1 MSNATVPTPVADL
14 ESETAAAELAFLSR
28 EIAKHD
34 IAYHQNDAP
43 KISDDDYDALRRRND
58 KLEAQFPELVREDS
72 PSKKVG
78 AAVREGFRKITHA
91 RPMLSLGNAFS
102 DDDVCE
108 FTDRV
113 RRFLSLAEDEVLEI
127 AAEPKIDG
135 LSLSIR
141 YEQGRFVHAVTRG
154 DGGVGEDVTQN
165 VETMG
170 DIPQKLPGSV
180 PDVLEIRGEVYMSK
194 QDFADLNA
202 RQAATGQKTFANP
215 RNAAAGSL
223 RQLDPTIT
231 AARPLQFF
239 GYAWGEV
246 SESLGATLWEAR
258 SRIAT
263 WGFKLNEPAALCPSA
278 GALLAYYVDMTCRR
292 PELPF
297 DIDGIVYKVNRL
309 DWQERLGFVS
319 RAPRWA
325 IAHKFPAEKA
335 ETRLNK
341 ITIQVGRTGTLTPVA
356 NLEPVTVGGVS
367 VSRAT
372 LHNEDEIKRKDIREG
387 DWVIIQRAG
396 DVIPQV
402 VEAVMTKREP
412 SSVPFQFPEACPECG
427 RPAIRKDGEAARR
440 CTGGLVCPAQAV
452 ERLKHFVS
460 RDAFDIDGLG
470 GTHIETFWEDGL
482 IASPADIFRLAE
494 KRDDLMGQEGWG
506 EKSIGNLIDALRQR
520 KSIEMSRFI
529 FSLGIRQVGEA
540 TARLMAKQYGDMAQW
555 TTTMVAAR
563 NRESDAYRDLV
574 DIDGVGAGVAEEI
587 IEFFA
592 DPDNIRIL
600 DDLTRYVDVEAFEA
614 ADTSES
620 AIADKTVVFT
630 GKLET
635 IGRSEAKARAEELGA
650 KVVGSVSKKTDI
662 VVAGPGAGLKLK
674 KAEELGLIVL
684 SEEEWL
690 ALIANVD

>member
-1 MSNATVPTPVADL
+1 MSDSTVPTPVADL
-14 ESETAAAELAFLSR
+14 ESETAAAELAFLSQ

-58 KLEAQFPELVREDS
+58 DLEAQFPELVREDS
-72 PSKKVG
+72 PTKKVG
-78 AAVREGFRKITHA
+78 AAVREGFCKITHA

-102 DDDVCE
+102 DDDVRE

-113 RRFLSLAEDEVLEI
+113 RRFLTLAEDEVLEI

-141 YEQGRFVHAVTRG
+141 YEQGRLVHAVTRG
-154 DGGVGEDVTQN
+154 DGGVGEDVTRN

-202 RQAATGQKTFANP
+202 RQEATGQKTFANP

-223 RQLDPTIT
+223 RQLDPAIT
-231 AARPLQFF
+231 AARPLRFF

-263 WGFKLNEPAALCPSA
+263 WGFKLNEPVAICSSA
-278 GALLAYYVDMTCRR
+278 WALLAYYVDMTCRR
-292 PELPF
+292 SELPF

-372 LHNEDEIKRKDIREG
+372 LHNEDEIQRKDVREG

-402 VEAVMTKREP
+402 IEAVMAKRAP

-427 RPAIRKDGEAARR
+427 RPATRKEGEAARR
-440 CTGGLVCPAQAV
+440 CSGGLVCPAQAV

-470 GTHIETFWEDGL
+470 GIHIETFWEDGL

-494 KRDDLMGQEGWG
+494 RRDDLMGREGWG
-506 EKSIGNLIDALRQR
+506 EKSIGNLVDALRQR
-520 KSIEMSRFI
+520 TSIEMSRFI
-529 FSLGIRQVGEA
+529 FALGIRQVGEA
-540 TARLMAKQYGDMAQW
+540 TARLMAKHYGDMAQW
-555 TTTMVAAR
+555 TATMVAAR
-563 NRESDAYRDLV
+563 DRESDAYRDLV

-600 DDLTRYVDVEAFEA
+600 EDLTRYVDVEAFET
-614 ADTSES
+614 ADNSGS

-650 KVVGSVSKKTDI
+650 KVGGSVSKKTDI
-662 VVAGPGAGLKLK
+662 VVAGPGAGSKLK
-674 KAEELGLIVL
+674 KAEALGLTVL